1 MVKRARC
8 ERVQK
13 DFRKANGR
21 KLRAARSEML
31 WLLIV
36 TLLVACV
43 RLFPWIMKFTV
54 RYRVEV
60 TRQF

>member
-1 MVKRARC
+1 VR
-8 ERVQK
+8 EK
-13 DFRKANGR
+13 DFRKANGH

-36 TLLVACV
+36 TLLVVCV

-54 RYRVEV
+54 RCRVEV